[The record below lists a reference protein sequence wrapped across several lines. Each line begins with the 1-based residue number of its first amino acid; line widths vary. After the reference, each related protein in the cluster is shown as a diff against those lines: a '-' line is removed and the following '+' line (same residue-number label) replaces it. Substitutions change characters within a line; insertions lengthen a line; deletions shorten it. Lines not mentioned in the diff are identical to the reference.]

1 MTKTYKFNDRFDA
14 SRDRIQ
20 ELLTDPELRKSEAL
34 DVARSLEAS
43 CELTEPRPGIKRL
56 VVKEKEYARGMDGK
70 KDTSRTE
77 DITLTI
83 DWDTSA
89 YRCDWTW
96 MMASQ
101 AKRVFVSGTTTL
113 LPVGDGC
120 TVIEEGRV
128 EVKVPVIGKMIEGKV
143 VGGIEKARPRWVA
156 WFKEKL

>member
-1 MTKTYKFNDRFDA
+1 MTKTYKFKDHFDA

-20 ELLTDPELRKSEAL
+20 ELLTDPKVREAEAL
-34 DVARSLEAS
+34 EVARSLEAS
-43 CELTEPRPGIKRL
+43 CTLTEPRPGIKKL

-96 MMASQ
+96 SMASQ
-101 AKRVFVSGTTTL
+101 AERVLVSGSTTL
-113 LPVGDGC
+113 LADGDSC
-120 TVIEEGRV
+120 NVIEEGRV
-128 EVKVPVIGKMIEGKV
+128 QVKVPMIGKMIEGKV